1 MKHKTNSPT
10 AFQNRIKNIYRSLYF
25 TPFVIFLT
33 LIMMT
38 YVAWQTS
45 HATLN
50 NDIQAAIGSR
60 TRNTEDIIKQRLNEY
75 QQIIIGGA
83 GLIRSSNDVTL
94 NEWTNYVGTFKIDKN
109 FAGAQAIGYI
119 RIFSASEIPALTAY
133 MQQQGVTGFTVAP
146 DTPREQY
153 TAILY
158 AEPPQLVSPVGLD
171 YSTEPVRS
179 LAMARARDTGSSSI
193 SEPVESLVKVT
204 NQPLIFMF
212 FPQYQAN
219 MPIETPAQRQAAIK
233 GYVYA
238 AIRTEDFVGNIVN
251 EAESRNDMV
260 VRVTSV
266 LQGESSKLVYESP
279 NYKRLVSDKK
289 YVQSEQTI
297 GMYGKTWK
305 INYGFRLDS
314 LARPQRQNMPTWIA
328 IAGFLFSVLLA
339 EVILLLLKARA
350 RDLSKQKE
358 QAVDLAK
365 DELLSLA
372 SHQLRTPATTVKQYL
387 GMVLQGFAGDIT
399 KTQKNLLEKAY
410 AGNERQLYIINEM
423 LHIAKI
429 DSGRIVLA
437 KQKTDI
443 VRLVEEVL
451 AEAKA
456 DIGQANHKLTLK
468 LPKQPVYIK
477 ADAHMLRMAIENIVS
492 NAIKYTLPGGKIAVT
507 VAKDKSVLR
516 ITVKDSG
523 VGIEQKDFQKLY
535 KLFTRLDNKRIQNV
549 SGTGVGLYLA
559 KHLIRLHKGRLS
571 LTSAPGKGSAFMIT
585 LPLSSSSRD

>member
-1 MKHKTNSPT
+1 MKHKIPGSTVLQARLKS
-10 AFQNRIKNIYRSLYF
+10 IYHSLYF
-25 TPFVIFLT
+25 TPFIIFLT
-33 LIMMT
+33 LIIMT
-38 YVAWQTS
+38 YGAWRTS
-45 HATLN
+45 RATLN
-50 NDIQAAIGSR
+50 NDIQAVVSSR
-60 TRNTEDIIKQRLNEY
+60 TRDTEDTVKQRLSEY
-75 QQIIIGGA
+75 QQIIIGGS
-83 GLIRSSNDVTL
+83 GLIRSSNDVTRD
-94 NEWTNYVGTFKIDKN
+94 EWTNYVSTFKIDRN

-119 RIFSASEIPALTAY
+119 RIFSAAELPALTAY
-133 MQQQGVTGFTVAP
+133 MQQQGVSSFGVTP

-171 YSTEPVRS
+171 YSAEPER
-179 LAMARARDTGSSSI
+179 LKAMVRARDTGTSSI
-193 SEPVESLVKVT
+193 SQPVESLVKVT
-204 NQPLIFMF
+204 NQPLLFMF
-212 FPQYQAN
+212 FPHYQAN
-219 MPIETPAQRQAAIK
+219 MPIETTAQRQTAIR

-238 AIRTEDFVGNIVN
+238 ALRAEDFVGDVVS

-260 VRVTSV
+260 IKVTSE

-279 NYKRLVSDKK
+279 KYQELASDKK
-289 YVQSEQTI
+289 YVRSEQTI

-305 INYGFRLDS
+305 INYGLKLDS
-314 LARPQRQNMPTWIA
+314 LVRPQRQNMPTWTA
-328 IAGFLFSVLLA
+328 IAGFLFAVLLA
-339 EVILLLLKARA
+339 EVIFLLLKARA
-350 RDLSKQKE
+350 RDLTKQKE

-437 KQKTDI
+437 KQRTDI
-443 VRLVEEVL
+443 VKLVQEVL

-456 DIGQANHKLTLK
+456 DIAQANHKLTVK

-492 NAIKYTLPGGKIAVT
+492 NAIKYTLPGGKIVVT

-516 ITVKDSG
+516 ITIKDSG

-559 KHLIRLHKGRLS
+559 KHLIRLHRGRLS
-571 LTSAPGKGSAFMIT
+571 VTSAPGKGSAFMIT
-585 LPLSSSSRD
+585 LPLSSNSHR